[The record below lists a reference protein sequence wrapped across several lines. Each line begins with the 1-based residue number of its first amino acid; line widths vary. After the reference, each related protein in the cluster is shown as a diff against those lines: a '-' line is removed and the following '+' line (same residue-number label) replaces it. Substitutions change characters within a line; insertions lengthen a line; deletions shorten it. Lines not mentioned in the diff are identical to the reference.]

1 MSGQAR
7 HSPCYVQPRTK
18 GLYLSI
24 AVEVV
29 PPNSRSPARTQ
40 RVRGSPD
47 VHQSTSTFSKTKS
60 ILQHIAH
67 NTCIGNICL
76 SM

>member
-1 MSGQAR
+1 MSGQMQ

-18 GLYLSI
+18 GPYPSI

-29 PPNSRSPARTQ
+29 PPNSRSPAMTQ

-47 VHQSTSTFSKTKS
+47 VHQSTSTFSKTKFFMR
-60 ILQHIAH
+60 HIAH
-67 NTCIGNICL
+67 NTCIGNTCL